1 MDKFGREYF
10 KVPIA
15 SNSGIK
21 QILHEIS
28 DNLETDESVDLLF
41 KHQRFIKEFMSDRY
55 PLRGILIYHEVGSG
69 KTCTSIAVSEVMRK
83 GNYRTTYVL
92 IPAALKNNYQN
103 EIKKCGSRLYRSD
116 QKWKQTTTNWIPSSS
131 GVEYRN
137 LSTEN
142 QHKIDKIIDKDIS
155 DTYYFIN
162 YNGLNHTS
170 IQELLEPN
178 MFDDCTIIIDEAHNF
193 ISSCMASNSVLKPL
207 YDLLYKSVQSKI
219 ILLSGTPLINQPVEV
234 AYLLNLIHGPINVYK
249 IISDVDSLDDI
260 QNDKHIHVVDF
271 KDGIFEIQLLPQGF
285 INHNGYI
292 MPTEAAASDESR
304 IKSIFE
310 RYNFKIIDKL
320 HLSVINPDYF
330 NVVFIDDAGNLKNKD
345 LLQRK
350 CNGSISYYKTGDII
364 GTPKIEKEIV
374 VMRMSDRQ
382 FGEYIEKRYLEWQKE
397 KKNKRFANRVVS
409 RGVCN
414 FVYPNGILRPRV
426 EDYND
431 KAEYNTV
438 LKNTIDLLKNVSIMD
453 QIHELSP
460 KMNQIVTNINASKGT
475 SIIYSQFKQAEGIDI
490 LSVVLEDAGFARVYV
505 KNGKIEINGKSEK
518 RFFIYTSSSDD
529 QLLKCFNNDRSMLD
543 KYDIKTNLYGEFIK
557 LMLITKSGAEG
568 ISTKNVQ
575 SVHIMEPYWNI
586 NRIDQ
591 VIGRSR
597 RIASHKELPVSL
609 HYVKVYIYIMTFDSE
624 QREQIMSR
632 TNEKNT
638 TDEFIYNLAVSKSKN
653 IKEILKIM
661 KKMAIEKN
669 IGK

>member
-1 MDKFGREYF
+1 M
-10 KVPIA
+10 
-15 SNSGIK
+15 
-21 QILHEIS
+21 
-28 DNLETDESVDLLF
+28 
-41 KHQRFIKEFMSDRY
+41 
-55 PLRGILIYHEVGSG
+55 
-69 KTCTSIAVSEVMRK
+69 
-83 GNYRTTYVL
+83 
-92 IPAALKNNYQN
+92 
-103 EIKKCGSRLYRSD
+103 
-116 QKWKQTTTNWIPSSS
+116 
-131 GVEYRN
+131 
-137 LSTEN
+137 
-142 QHKIDKIIDKDIS
+142 
-155 DTYYFIN
+155 
-162 YNGLNHTS
+162 
-170 IQELLEPN
+170 
-178 MFDDCTIIIDEAHNF
+178 
-193 ISSCMASNSVLKPL
+193 
-207 YDLLYKSVQSKI
+207 
-219 ILLSGTPLINQPVEV
+219 
-234 AYLLNLIHGPINVYK
+234 
-249 IISDVDSLDDI
+249 
-260 QNDKHIHVVDF
+260 
-271 KDGIFEIQLLPQGF
+271 
-285 INHNGYI
+285 
-292 MPTEAAASDESR
+292 
-304 IKSIFE
+304 
-310 RYNFKIIDKL
+310 
-320 HLSVINPDYF
+320 
-330 NVVFIDDAGNLKNKD
+330 
-345 LLQRK
+345 
-350 CNGSISYYKTGDII
+350 
-364 GTPKIEKEIV
+364 
-374 VMRMSDRQ
+374 
-382 FGEYIEKRYLEWQKE
+382 
-397 KKNKRFANRVVS
+397 
-409 RGVCN
+409 
-414 FVYPNGILRPRV
+414 YPNGILRPRV

-431 KAEYNTV
+431 KAEYDTV
-438 LKNTIDLLKNVSIMD
+438 LKITIDLLKNVSIMD

-518 RFFIYTSSSDD
+518 RFFIYTSSDDD

-597 RIASHKELPVSL
+597 RIASHKELPASL